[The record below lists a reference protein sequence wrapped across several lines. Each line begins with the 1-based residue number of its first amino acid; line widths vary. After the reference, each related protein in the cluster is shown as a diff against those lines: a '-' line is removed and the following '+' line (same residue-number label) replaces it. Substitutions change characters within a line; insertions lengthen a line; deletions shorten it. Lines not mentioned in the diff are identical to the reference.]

1 MIDTAPSSNL
11 PWNEVFWNAA
21 NTPVPG
27 SFLDGFVPGSYDLT
41 IGSSTGVLTITSAP
55 EPGMFAST
63 LLGFMCLAC
72 IALSQRR
79 KLLL

>member
-21 NTPVPG
+21 NLPFREAFWMGLCPAAR
-27 SFLDGFVPGSYDLT
+27 LT
-41 IGSSTGVLTITSAP
+41 IGSSTGVLTITNDA

-63 LLGFMCLAC
+63 LLGLMCLAC
-72 IALSQRR
+72 IGLSQRR